1 MALVPEALSAARL
14 PGARCVARGVCEV
27 RDGITAGIVPER
39 VQDDPLRIGQG
50 NETARSADGV
60 IQLFHDAFGHR
71 HKILVLIEQ
80 LFQRGG
86 AEGHFGGVVRPDPL
100 KAAALP

>member
-14 PGARCVARGVCEV
+14 PGARCGIGVA
-27 RDGITAGIVPER
+27 AGIVPER
-39 VQDDPLRIGQG
+39 VQDNPLRVGQG
-50 NETARSADGV
+50 NEAARSADGV

-71 HKILVLIEQ
+71 YKIRVPIEQ

-86 AEGHFGGVVRPDPL
+86 AEGHF
-100 KAAALP
+100 